1 MLLLYYVCICILVF
15 NISIN
20 IVNVGICSC
29 IIFRKDY
36 VLFYINL
43 NYIVL
48 GVVELF
54 KICGVYIFW
63 I

>member
-1 MLLLYYVCICILVF
+1 MYVYVILVF

-20 IVNVGICSC
+20 IVNVGICSY